1 MNDLQVMGWS
11 SKWRNPNQ
19 IKSASVSLPGT
30 FQFVSQAMLCS
41 VEFQF
46 MYHPLTPARL
56 WRLRE
61 STNPK
66 NPDPSKVATDPCY
79 TGSDSSIE
87 GSKDSSGSNFLGG
100 TDIASEN
107 RVPHKQISS
116 NSDFQGL
123 LLLVSGKVNNL
134 GGKEGW
140 INQGLMMGILEDATL
155 LKAKDS

>member
-1 MNDLQVMGWS
+1 
-11 SKWRNPNQ
+11 
-19 IKSASVSLPGT
+19 
-30 FQFVSQAMLCS
+30 
-41 VEFQF
+41 

-66 NPDPSKVATDPCY
+66 NPDPSKVATDPWY

-100 TDIASEN
+100 TGIASE
-107 RVPHKQISS
+107 

-123 LLLVSGKVNNL
+123 LLSVSGKVNNL
-134 GGKEGW
+134 GGGRKGES
-140 INQGLMMGILEDATL
+140 T
-155 LKAKDS
+155 KAL